1 MSNGKITQIYEAF
14 VEDDVNRYLADGW
27 MIVAVVSGTRI
38 YNGKEEIGPVYVLG
52 LPDSEIEP
60 AAAPL
65 GLLAPSRVKMK
76 K

>member
-38 YNGKEEIGPVYVLG
+38 YNGKEEIGPVYVCWGCLTRR
-52 LPDSEIEP
+52 LSPQRRR
-60 AAAPL
+60 
-65 GLLAPSRVKMK
+65 LACLHRRALK
-76 K
+76 